1 MTMGIEMLG
10 FRLISYQLFMLK
22 NLYIHKLF
30 IYSEYLLYTII
41 NYSIKIKQYTSNQI
55 LIDFQA
61 FDNILVYI
69 YILSDKI
76 TIQVGSIML
85 ILNCHDGQRAVCEMS
100 KGSKYFEEEG
110 KKEALTR
117 QKIENMRAQ
126 CAQLSS
132 ADIYL
137 PLSNSKAQES
147 LINACGFSFI
157 PLAIYIVDD
166 AL

>member
-61 FDNILVYI
+61 FDNILVHI
-69 YILSDKI
+69 YYLSDKI

-85 ILNCHDGQRAVCEMS
+85 ILNCHDGQRAVREMS

-117 QKIENMRAQ
+117 QKIENMYMRAQ

-132 ADIYL
+132 ADISHYQTVKL
-137 PLSNSKAQES
+137 KNP
-147 LINACGFSFI
+147 
-157 PLAIYIVDD
+157 
-166 AL
+166 